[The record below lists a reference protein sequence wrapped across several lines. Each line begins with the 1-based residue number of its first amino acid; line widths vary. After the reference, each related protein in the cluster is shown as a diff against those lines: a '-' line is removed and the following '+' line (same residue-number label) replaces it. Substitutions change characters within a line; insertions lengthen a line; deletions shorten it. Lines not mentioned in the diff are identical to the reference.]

1 MRKISFTEIEELL
14 IENPVVAAIR
24 NDNDLEAVL
33 ESKVL
38 IVFVLYGNIMN
49 LADICNKLK
58 DKGKIVFVHL
68 DLIEGLKGDH
78 IGIEFI
84 KKYVDP
90 LGILTTKP
98 SNVKHAKA
106 IGLYAI
112 QRVFMVDSLSLV
124 TGIKNIN
131 DVKPNAVEVMP
142 GIVNDIISHMV
153 NKLNVPII
161 AGGLVSDKKDVM
173 GALKSGALA
182 ISTTKRELWS
192 L

>member
-1 MRKISFTEIEELL
+1 MKKISFNEIEELL

-24 NDNDLEAVL
+24 SEQDLENVL
-33 ESKVL
+33 KSNVL

-49 LADICNKLK
+49 ITEICKSLK
-58 DKGKIVFVHL
+58 EKGKIVFIHI

-78 IGIEFI
+78 IGVEFI

-90 LGILTTKP
+90 MGILTTKP
-98 SNVKHAKA
+98 SNIKHAKA

-112 QRVFMVDSLSLV
+112 QRVFLVDSLSLA

-142 GIVNDIISHMV
+142 GIVGDIITNMV
-153 NKLNVPII
+153 DRLKVPII
-161 AGGLVSDKKDVM
+161 AGGLVSSKKDVM
-173 GALKSGALA
+173 EALKSGALA
-182 ISTTKRELWS
+182 ISTTCEELWNI
-192 L
+192 